1 LSVAPQ
7 NPDGGFRKPAIHY
20 ADTGK
25 IVFYASCNDVEF
37 MPIKG
42 YATISL
48 FQNGER
54 QNGDQTL

>member
-1 LSVAPQ
+1 MAVSE
-7 NPDGGFRKPAIHY
+7 KPSIHY
-20 ADTGK
+20 AGTGK
-25 IVFYASCNDVEF
+25 IIFCTSYNNVEF